1 MAFIVRFESIL
12 LLNSTWINQITH
24 CRELVN
30 LFSAKRKLNR
40 RPKKGDSP
48 KIYIKQKNPLLLGPH
63 WGQSVSEA
71 PFWILFT
78 NMRLQKAFDPV
89 MHPFGFCNGNIPF
102 SNMETRDVIFY
113 AIFVFRVIMYR
124 PHWKQFCNFFLFQIS
139 TKAIELF
146 FLPFHNPY
154 YLLHIQLS
162 DTLRTYNYICI
173 LTLNRNPGTNL
184 K

>member
-1 MAFIVRFESIL
+1 M
-12 LLNSTWINQITH
+12 NQPNHALPRAGKPIFSQTKI
-24 CRELVN
+24 ELETE
-30 LFSAKRKLNR
+30 KRRQLKNIYQAEEPVAVGTTLWS
-40 RPKKGDSP
+40 KCVWSP
-48 KIYIKQKNPLLLGPH
+48 I
-63 WGQSVSEA
+63 
-71 PFWILFT
+71 WILST
-78 NMRLQKAFDPV
+78 NIRLQKAFDPI

-113 AIFVFRVIMYR
+113 AIFVYRVIMYR

-154 YLLHIQLS
+154 YLLRIQLS

-173 LTLNRNPGTNL
+173 LILNRDPGNL
-184 K
+184 Q